1 MNAKIAVST
10 FLVDVFPKPL
20 IFSKEYCLAL
30 VTDGKYGE
38 SPSEPFP
45 IFFRLMSSVTS
56 SESLVGMRFRRNF
69 GYCVNI
75 SSLKTLRHDTLGEV
89 SQVLSSISNFGKND
103 LCVFSCSWIPVVF
116 CFYGLKCSK
125 NRSGVN
131 IGNYEYLR
139 FILLLVLTLHINSES
154 LEISSE
160 IIDGDWQ
167 HLCCMSRFRRAT
179 VWLNVTDFLVLI
191 IVDRLG
197 ELYAQGELNPLYFYD
212 GDA

>member
-10 FLVDVFPKPL
+10 FLADVFPKPL

-116 CFYGLKCSK
+116 CFYGLKCW
-125 NRSGVN
+125 
-131 IGNYEYLR
+131 